1 MLFDFKGDKSTQ
13 KQRKLLP
20 KEFTHRLC
28 QSAQKDV
35 TKKYTLSSG
44 VLTNGARLY
53 SVLIIGGESW
63 GMGGSQAGTA
73 PPSTPLSSQAFARR
87 V

>member
-44 VLTNGARLY
+44 VLTNGARLHF
-53 SVLIIGGESW
+53 LIIGGESW
-63 GMGGSQAGTA
+63 DIRGLQAGTA
-73 PPSTPLSSQAFARR
+73 PPSTPLSSQAFAK